1 MSSEQSDEL
10 LAAEGRSEP
19 LCLGY
24 ARVST
29 LEQNISQKAATAALG
44 RPRSRASPDVGEG
57 ALPQVR
63 AADQISSR
71 LTVEGCVA
79 ARFGRRDTDWA
90 RRRVACSAWL
100 WLRAD
105 RERRRAGPGPYHC
118 QPFRV
123 QVHGRRHL
131 TSARDRG

>member
-1 MSSEQSDEL
+1 MLSSEQSDEL
-10 LAAEGRSEP
+10 LAAESRSEP

-100 WLRAD
+100 WLR
-105 RERRRAGPGPYHC
+105 
-118 QPFRV
+118 
-123 QVHGRRHL
+123 L
-131 TSARDRG
+131 TGSDAALAPVLTTVSPSGCRCTGGGI